1 MQDKKNRFYFLNR
14 LEKAKFAVLSYEI
27 KTQNMTNKKSQLEVN
42 DALAQS
48 EAFVIKYKKQ
58 LIIGVV
64 ALAVVIAAC
73 VGGYFWLKSAEEKQQ
88 SQLTLGMAYISQQ
101 DYDKALK
108 GDGKFPGYIKLASNH
123 FTNASNLA
131 NFYAGIS
138 YARKAEGETGAAQN
152 ADVKNAIKYLE
163 AYSLQGDHTITPAA
177 LATLANSYANDGQL
191 DKAVET
197 FKKAADRAANA
208 AMSPEYLIQAGE
220 LLMAQKKNADAK
232 EVFQQVKETYP
243 NSRYCQPG
251 QAPNGTITDPAI
263 DAFIEAVSK

>member
-1 MQDKKNRFYFLNR
+1 
-14 LEKAKFAVLSYEI
+14 
-27 KTQNMTNKKSQLEVN
+27 MTNKKSQLEVN

-58 LIIGVV
+58 LIIGLV

-138 YARKAEGETGAAQN
+138 YARKAEGETGAAQK

-177 LATLANSYANDGQL
+177 LATLAN
-191 DKAVET
+191 KAVET